1 MYDITEITG
10 ILPIHDMSLL
20 AFYVLAGFYLLFTA
34 ILYFHWNEY
43 SVRPAV
49 SKITAITYLAITLPL
64 LTVMGL
70 ATFAI

>member
-1 MYDITEITG
+1 MYNIAEVTG
-10 ILPIHDMSLL
+10 ILPIHDISLL
-20 AFYVLAGFYLLFTA
+20 AFYVLAGFYLVFTA

-43 SVRPAV
+43 SVSPAV
-49 SKITAITYLAITLPL
+49 SKITAITYLVITLPL